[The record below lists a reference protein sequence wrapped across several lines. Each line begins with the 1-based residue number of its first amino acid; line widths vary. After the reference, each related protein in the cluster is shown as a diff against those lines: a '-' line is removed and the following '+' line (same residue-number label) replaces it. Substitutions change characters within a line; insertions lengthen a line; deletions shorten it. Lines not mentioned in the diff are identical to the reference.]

1 MEELLR
7 QALVILRAT
16 WKHRHLGM
24 LVAWIVG
31 AIAAGVILRIPDK
44 YEASARIFV
53 DTQSILKPLMSG
65 LAVQPNVEQQ
75 VMMLSRTLISRP
87 NVEKLVRMSDL
98 DLNLKGKAEQ
108 DALIDQLTKEL
119 KIQSIGRDNLY
130 IISYRSNNPATA
142 QRVVQSLVS
151 IFVESSLG
159 DKRQD
164 SDSARKFIDEQ
175 IKGYEKKLEEAETR
189 LKEFKLRNLDMQTG
203 EGKDS
208 ISKLAENSSLL
219 SQARLELREAE
230 NSRDAL
236 KRQILGDSQGRAGDP
251 DGISSVSMPELDGR
265 IDAQKRNLDALLQKY
280 TEEHPDVR
288 NTRRVIKELEDQKR
302 KDVADLRRSAAN
314 NPSLMAGS
322 GTASMELRSSL
333 AMADSRIASL
343 RTRVSEYESRQ
354 ARQRELLKSMPQIE
368 AEFTQLNRDYEIHK
382 KNYSQLV
389 DRRESAELSGDLES
403 AGSVA
408 DFRLIDPPRASP
420 NPVAPNRL
428 LLLPGGLVL
437 AFAAGLFAAFV
448 ASQLRP
454 VFFDGKSLR
463 DATGLPLLGTVT
475 LIPNETRRL
484 KERASLRRFL
494 LATAGLVVAYGAG
507 IAALSFFAKQAA
519 GA

>member
-1 MEELLR
+1 
-7 QALVILRAT
+7 LVILRAT
-16 WKHRHLGM
+16 WKHRRLGM

-108 DALIDQLTKEL
+108 EALIEQLTKEL

-130 IISYRSNNPATA
+130 TIAYRSTDPAIA

-164 SDSARKFIDEQ
+164 SASARKFIDEQ

-189 LKEFKLRNLDMQTG
+189 LKEFKLRNLDLQTG

-208 ISKLAENSSLL
+208 ISRLSENGNLL

-236 KRQILGDSQGRAGDP
+236 KRQILGDNQGRAGDP
-251 DGISSVSMPELDGR
+251 DGIAGISMPELDSR
-265 IDAQKRNLDALLQKY
+265 IDAQKRNLDTLLQKY
-280 TEEHPDVR
+280 TEQHPDVL

-302 KDVADLRRSAAN
+302 KDVADLRRAATN
-314 NPSLMAGS
+314 NPSLMVGS
-322 GTASMELRSSL
+322 GAASMELRSSL
-333 AMADSRIASL
+333 ALADSRVASL
-343 RTRVSEYESRQ
+343 RARVAEYESRQ
-354 ARQRELLKSMPQIE
+354 ARQKDLMKSMPQIE

-403 AGSVA
+403 AGSIA

-428 LLLPGGLVL
+428 LLLPGGLLL
-437 AFAAGLFAAFV
+437 AFAAGLFAAFA
-448 ASQLRP
+448 ASQIRP

-463 DATGLPLLGTVT
+463 DATGLPILGTVS

-484 KERASLRRFL
+484 KERTSLRRFL
-494 LATAGLVVAYGAG
+494 LATTGLVLAYGAG
-507 IAALSFFAKQAA
+507 IALLTFFANRAA